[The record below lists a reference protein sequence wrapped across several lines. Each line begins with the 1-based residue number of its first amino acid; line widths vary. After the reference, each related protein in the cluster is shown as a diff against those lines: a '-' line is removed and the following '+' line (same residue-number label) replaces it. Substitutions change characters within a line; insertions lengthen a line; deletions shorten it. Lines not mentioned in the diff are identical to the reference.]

1 MSPTSP
7 NHIIKRAKTVY
18 GIPREPPIQIINQ
31 NQSEQS
37 EESNPTSPL
46 PFLNRKSLQ
55 DQLAEID
62 NLDDDQLPPIPSSQG
77 EVQLSPTVSTTH
89 DQTGSTMNR
98 LCSSQSNFTT
108 QPPTSISKSI
118 AALTGS
124 PSSHGPFT
132 PPDLSPSLLRPP
144 VEKEQNHTRNR
155 IRISNSDDEDEE
167 DQLLPKPNT
176 KAISPPPQHWI
187 LSVKM
192 TMTFYLNFD
201 PTYIDEE
208 GGGTRNR

>member
-1 MSPTSP
+1 MNSPSP
-7 NHIIKRAKTVY
+7 IQINKRAKTVY
-18 GIPREPPIQIINQ
+18 GKPCEPIQTLNQ
-31 NQSEQS
+31 NPPSPS

-46 PFLNRKSLQ
+46 PFFNRKSLS

-62 NLDDDQLPPIPSSQG
+62 NLDDDQLPAIPSLQTG
-77 EVQLSPTVSTTH
+77 VQLSPTVSLTH
-89 DQTGSTMNR
+89 DQTGSTTNR
-98 LCSSQSNFTT
+98 LSSSQTNFTT

-144 VEKEQNHTRNR
+144 VEKEQHPTRNR

-167 DQLLPKPNT
+167 DQSLPEPTNN
-176 KAISPPPQHWI
+176 SLPPLRDPDDDDDS
-187 LSVKM
+187 LPE
-192 TMTFYLNFD
+192 FD
-201 PTYIDEE
+201 PTHIDEE
-208 GGGTRNR
+208 